1 MAAMSPPP
9 SSGPPGFS
17 RRTLLAASAAGL
29 AFLATGC
36 TSSAADEREKVT
48 SEQADELTAQVAV
61 QETLVSAFVTA
72 GAADPALAGEVADL
86 AAQAD
91 EQLTRLRAAA
101 PGSSRASSSSSS
113 ASGDVAPPAPATRA
127 WLRAHVAAAATS
139 HATACVDQSGA
150 RAALLGSIA
159 AGLAGQDGRLA

>member
-1 MAAMSPPP
+1 MPPLL

-17 RRTLLAASAAGL
+17 RRTLLAASAAGVAVL
-29 AFLATGC
+29 VTGC
-36 TSSAADEREKVT
+36 TSSSADEREKVT
-48 SEQADELTAQVAV
+48 GQQADELGAQVAV
-61 QETLVSAFVTA
+61 QETVVSAFAAA

-91 EQLTRLRAAA
+91 EQLARLRAAA
-101 PGSSRASSSSSS
+101 PGSSTS
-113 ASGDVAPPAPATRA
+113 APASPGGAPASPETRA
-127 WLRAHVAAAATS
+127 WLRGQVAAAAAS
-139 HATACVDQSGA
+139 HAAACVGQSGA

>member
-1 MAAMSPPP
+1 MSSPLP
-9 SSGPPGFS
+9 SGPRGFS

-29 AFLATGC
+29 AVLAAGC
-36 TSSAADEREKVT
+36 TSSSADERERAT
-48 SEQADELTAQVAV
+48 SQQADELGAQVAV
-61 QETLVSAFVTA
+61 QAAVVSAFVAA
-72 GAADPALAGEVADL
+72 GAADPALAAEIADL

-101 PGSSRASSSSSS
+101 PGASSATST
-113 ASGDVAPPAPATRA
+113 APAGAPPAPETKG
-127 WLRAHVAAAATS
+127 WLRGQVATAAAS
-139 HATACVDQSGA
+139 HATACLDQSGA